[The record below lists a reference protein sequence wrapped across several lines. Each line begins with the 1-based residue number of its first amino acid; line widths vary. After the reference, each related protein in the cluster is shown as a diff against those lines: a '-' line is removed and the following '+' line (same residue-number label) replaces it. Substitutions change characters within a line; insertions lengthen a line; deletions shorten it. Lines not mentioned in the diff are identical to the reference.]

1 MQPDYDAIVIGAG
14 MGGLAAAARM
24 ARLGHRVLLL
34 ERHTVPGGYGTSFV
48 RGRFEF
54 EIALHQI
61 SPPMAGDRPR
71 PFHGVL
77 EGLGVLD
84 RVDFH
89 PLPLFYRSWFPDFDL
104 RVPAGVEGFL
114 EAVCG
119 AFPHEAD
126 GVRAVVD
133 LLLRVGRQLELAGDA
148 VLPADGSG
156 LSPLKAAALPVRA
169 RSLLRYSGVS
179 VDDVLERHI
188 RDPQVRAVITQT
200 WGYYGLPP
208 SELSFLYFAAGTGI
222 FLETGPAY
230 VRQRS
235 QGLSSALA
243 AIVEEHGGAVR
254 TGCGARHILQQSG
267 RISGV
272 ITDRDEH
279 IRAPVVI
286 SNASPLVTCR
296 ELMDPDLVPGSF
308 WRRLRSTTVGPSSL
322 NVYLGLDRP
331 AAALGLVDNDQWI
344 NDGYD
349 ADAVFRDMHS
359 LADPSLMMLTCHS
372 HDLPELAPP
381 GCASLTLTTLYYAE
395 PWLRLEPH
403 RYHQTKR
410 RIADSMLRKVEAR
423 FPGLRDSIEEI
434 EVATPLTNMRYT
446 GHPGGAIYGFDQPPA
461 EAIIWRMTN
470 QGPIPG
476 LFFAGAW
483 TLPGGGFEPTL
494 CSGYNAASMASSW
507 LASQRGPRLFGLAR
521 KEAQP

>member
-1 MQPDYDAIVIGAG
+1 MQADYDAIVIGAG

-61 SPPMAGDRPR
+61 SPPTAGGRKR
-71 PFHGVL
+71 PFYGVL

-84 RVDFH
+84 RVEFH
-89 PLPLFYRSWFPDFDL
+89 PLPLFYRSIFPDFSL
-104 RVPAGVEGFL
+104 RVPAGVDGFL
-114 EAVCG
+114 DALSG
-119 AFPHEAD
+119 QFPHDAD
-126 GVRAVVD
+126 GIRKVVD
-133 LLLRVGRQLELAGDA
+133 LLLRLGRELELAGDA
-148 VLPADGSG
+148 VQPTDGSG
-156 LSPLKAAALPVRA
+156 ISPAKVAALPLRA

-179 VDDVLERHI
+179 VDRVLERYVH
-188 RDPQVRAVITQT
+188 DPRARAVITQT
-200 WGYYGLPP
+200 WGYYGMAP

-222 FLETGPAY
+222 FIEAGPAY

-235 QGLSSALA
+235 QGLSSAMVA
-243 AIVEEHGGAVR
+243 VIEENGGAVR
-254 TGCGARHILQQSG
+254 TGCGVRHILQQRG
-267 RISGV
+267 YISGV

-279 IRAPVVI
+279 VRAPVVI

-296 ELMDPDLVPGSF
+296 ELMDPDMVPGSF

-331 AAALGLVDNDQWI
+331 AAELGLTDNDQWI

-349 ADAVFRDMHS
+349 PDAVFRGMHS
-359 LADPSLMMLTCHS
+359 LEDPSLMMLTCHS

-381 GCASLTLTTLYYAE
+381 GCTALTLTTLYYAE
-395 PWLRLEPH
+395 PWLRLDPS
-403 RYHQTKR
+403 RYVETKE
-410 RIADSMLRKVEAR
+410 RIAASMLAKVEDH
-423 FPGLRDSIEEI
+423 FPGVRDSIEEI
-434 EVATPLTNMRYT
+434 EVATPITNMRYT

-461 EAIIWRMTN
+461 EAIIWRIPN

-483 TLPGGGFEPTL
+483 TLPGGGFEPTI
-494 CSGYNAASMASSW
+494 CSGYNAACLASSW
-507 LASQRGPRLFGLAR
+507 LEAQRGPRVFGLGSR
-521 KEAQP
+521 EAQS

>member
-1 MQPDYDAIVIGAG
+1 MLADYDAIVIGAG

-24 ARLGHRVLLL
+24 ARLGNRVLLL
-34 ERHTVPGGYGTSFV
+34 ERHTVPGGYGSSFV

-61 SPPMAGDRPR
+61 SPPTSGGSGR
-71 PFHGVL
+71 PFGRVL

-84 RVDFH
+84 RIDFH

-104 RVPAGVEGFL
+104 RVPAGSEGFL
-114 EAVCG
+114 DALCG

-126 GVRAVVD
+126 GIRTVVE
-133 LLLRVGRQLELAGDA
+133 LMMRVSRQLELAGEA
-148 VLPADGSG
+148 VQPADGSG
-156 LSPLKAAALPVRA
+156 LSPLRAAALPVRA

-179 VDDVLERHI
+179 VDDVLGRHI
-188 RDPQVRAVITQT
+188 QDPQARAVITQT
-200 WGYYGLPP
+200 WGYYGMPP
-208 SELSFLYFAAGTGI
+208 SELSFLYFAAGTGTFI
-222 FLETGPAY
+222 EAGPAY

-235 QGLSSALA
+235 QGLSSALVA
-243 AIVEEHGGAVR
+243 VVEEHGGSVR
-254 TGCGARHILQQSG
+254 MGCGARHILQQSG

-272 ITDRDEH
+272 VTDRDEH

-296 ELMDPDLVPGSF
+296 ELMDPDMVPGSF

-331 AAALGLVDNDQWI
+331 GAELGLVDNDQWI

-359 LADPSLMMLTCHS
+359 LDDPSLMMLTAHS

-381 GCASLTLTTLYYAE
+381 GCATLTLTTLYYAE
-395 PWLRLEPH
+395 PWLRLEPS
-403 RYHQTKR
+403 RYHETKR
-410 RIADSMLRKVEAR
+410 RIAASMLAKVEAR

-434 EVATPLTNMRYT
+434 EISTPITNMRYT
-446 GHPGGAIYGFDQPPA
+446 GQPGGAIYGFDQPPA
-461 EAIIWRMTN
+461 EAIIWRIPN

-476 LFFAGAW
+476 LYFAGAW

-494 CSGYNAASMASSW
+494 CSGYNAACLASSW
-507 LASQRGPRLFGLAR
+507 LESQKAPRLFGLGR
-521 KEAQP
+521 KEARS